1 MKIKISVLSL
11 LLPTLLFFLAVGPIS
26 ASGPDKETTTMQQ
39 NESSAIAA
47 QPAQPLSESTDETDA
62 ERGGADLSA
71 VSQLPES
78 EQREFISQWLHMLDS
93 GDSVNLSESSVMAY
107 GPQVPA
113 DLLRSIQAAGDP
125 SGGPGFWSVLFRSII
140 AIGVGFL
147 LVFIFKKAA
156 KSKLDKLK
164 ELSPPQSEVVALLWV
179 GLVRNLPALAG
190 LVVLAIS
197 ATTTFLILAGDIGV
211 KGRMLFQLILGVI
224 LIFSICTIISRIIF
238 SPDDSQSRPFE
249 IDQSLIKPLYNAFKY
264 SIAILASGLL
274 LVNLVRELGASP
286 QSVAWVVMIL
296 GTTVIALYC
305 YLVIYLKKPVANT
318 LLTRLDE
325 ENGGWIKR
333 QIATYWHSLALIYLA
348 VVWFIWIGQQ
358 LSGTAQGKGQFIISM
373 LIVPIYFGLSHAGK
387 LLISAIVESLGLG
400 KIEEDSLDDPVEE
413 LARQE
418 INLQR
423 QRNIT
428 AKACSI
434 FRLILIAVLSTWILS
449 LWGYNIPFATAAIK
463 ALFQSIVVL
472 ALALLCW
479 RFASSFIEKKLDEAT
494 PEAEESEEEDDDNEF
509 GGAAPQG
516 RSHTL
521 LPMLRK
527 VIGSVLV
534 VMVILI
540 VISSLGVNIGP
551 LLAGAGVLG
560 LAIGFGA
567 QKLVSDVLSGFFF
580 LLDDAFRVG
589 EYIQAGKIRGT
600 VESITLRN
608 VMLRHH
614 LGMLQVVPHSDLGA
628 ITNYMRGGIVIKFP
642 LEFPYDT
649 DIDKVRKIIKKVGVA
664 MLADEDLGE
673 DFILPV
679 KSQGVYEITN
689 SVMVIRVKFTAKP
702 GKQFVIKREAFRR
715 ITEALNAKGIYYA
728 HRKVIV
734 DFPDQAKADSVDLET
749 QQKIVQAGAA
759 AALLAE
765 EQQQLENQKTD
776 PTEP

>member
-1 MKIKISVLSL
+1 MKIKISVLFL
-11 LLPTLLFFLAVGPIS
+11 LFATLLFFLAVNPIS
-26 ASGPDKETTTMQQ
+26 ASVTDKETATIQQ
-39 NESSAIAA
+39 NESSEIVA
-47 QPAQPLSESTDETDA
+47 QPSQPLPESTDETKA
-62 ERGGADLSA
+62 ETAGADLVA
-71 VSQLPES
+71 ISQLSES
-78 EQREFISQWLHMLDS
+78 QQRLFTSQWLHMLDS
-93 GDSVNLSESSVMAY
+93 RDSGNISESSVMAY

-113 DLLRSIQAAGDP
+113 DLLRSIQAAGDT

-147 LVFIFKKAA
+147 FVFIFKKAA

-164 ELSPPQSEVVALLWV
+164 DLSPPQSEAIALLWV

-190 LVVLAIS
+190 ILMIGIS

-224 LIFSICTIISRIIF
+224 LIFSICSIISRIIF
-238 SPDDSQSRPFE
+238 SPDDRQSRPFE
-249 IDQSLIKPLYNAFKY
+249 IDESLIKPLYNAFKY
-264 SIAILASGLL
+264 SIAVLASGLL
-274 LVNLVRELGASP
+274 LVNLVRELGARP
-286 QSVAWVVMIL
+286 QSVSWIVMIL
-296 GTTVIALYC
+296 GTIIIALYC
-305 YLVIYLKKPVANT
+305 YLVIYLKKPVASA

-333 QIATYWHSLALIYLA
+333 QIATYWHSLALLYLA

-358 LSGTAQGKGQFIISM
+358 MAGTAAGKGQFIISM
-373 LIVPIYFGLSHAGK
+373 LIVPIYFGLSHTGK
-387 LLISAIVESLGLG
+387 LLISSIVESLGLG
-400 KIEEDSLDDPVEE
+400 KIKEDSLDDPVDE
-413 LARQE
+413 LARE
-418 INLQR
+418 EESLQR
-423 QRNIT
+423 QRIIT

-472 ALALLCW
+472 AFALLFW
-479 RFASSFIEKKLDEAT
+479 RFANSFIEKKLEEAT
-494 PEAEESEEEDDDNEF
+494 PEAEESKEEDDDNEF
-509 GGAAPQG
+509 GGAAQQG

-527 VIGSVLV
+527 VIGTILV

-540 VISSLGVNIGP
+540 VISSLGVNIAP

-614 LGMLQVVPHSDLGA
+614 LGMLQIVPHSDLGA
-628 ITNYMRGGIVIKFP
+628 VTNYMRGGIVVKFP

-689 SVMVIRVKFTAKP
+689 SVMVIRAKFTAKP

-734 DFPDQAKADSVDLET
+734 DLPQQAKADSVDQET

-759 AALLAE
+759 AALLAQ
-765 EQQQLENQKTD
+765 EQQQLETQKTD